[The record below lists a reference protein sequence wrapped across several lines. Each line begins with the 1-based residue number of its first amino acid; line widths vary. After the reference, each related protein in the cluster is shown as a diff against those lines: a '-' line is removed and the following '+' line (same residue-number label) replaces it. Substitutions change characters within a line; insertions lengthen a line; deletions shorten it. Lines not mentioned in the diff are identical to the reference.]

1 MKKMILTLVALLSM
15 TAVMAQND
23 NKERKAPKEVNP
35 EEVTNRMVKEL
46 DLTADQK
53 AKVLKLNTEYK
64 DVLRGPGMGPGMG
77 PGHHG
82 GPRPDRQTGATEK
95 QQRPERPQLTDAQKE
110 EMKKNFEKQMEKR
123 KEYDKKMQDVLTE
136 AQYKKFMKHHH
147 GGHHGGPRGPRGPRP
162 ADAPQE

>member
-1 MKKMILTLVALLSM
+1 MKMKKMILTLVALLSM
-15 TAVMAQND
+15 TAVVAQND

-35 EEVTNRMVKEL
+35 EEVTNRMAKEL

-77 PGHHG
+77 RGHHG
-82 GPRPDRQTGATEK
+82 GPRPDAQTGATDK

-123 KEYDKKMQDVLTE
+123 KEYDKKMQEVLTE
-136 AQYKKFMKHHH
+136 AQYKKYKKHHR
-147 GGHHGGPRGPRGPRP
+147 GDHHGGPRGPRP
-162 ADAPQE
+162 ADAPQN

>member
-64 DVLRGPGMGPGMG
+64 DVLRGPGMGS
-77 PGHHG
+77 GHHG
-82 GPRPDRQTGATEK
+82 GPRPVGQTGATEK
-95 QQRPERPQLTDAQKE
+95 QQRPERPQLTDAQKK

-123 KEYDKKMQDVLTE
+123 KEYDKKMQDILTE

-147 GGHHGGPRGPRGPRP
+147 GGHHGGPRGPRP

>member
-15 TAVMAQND
+15 TVVMAQND

-64 DVLRGPGMGPGMG
+64 DVLRGPGMGR
-77 PGHHG
+77 GHRG
-82 GPRPDRQTGATEK
+82 GPRPDGQKDANEK
-95 QQRPERPQLTDAQKE
+95 QQRPERPQLTDAQKN

-123 KEYDKKMQDVLTE
+123 KEYDKKMQEVLTE
-136 AQYKKFMKHHH
+136 AQYKKFMSNN
-147 GGHHGGPRGPRGPRP
+147 RSRRP
-162 ADAPQE
+162 ADAQKK

>member
-23 NKERKAPKEVNP
+23 NKERKAPKEMNP
-35 EEVTNRMVKEL
+35 EEMTNRMTKDLE
-46 DLTADQK
+46 LTADQK
-53 AKVLKLNTEYK
+53 AKVLALNTEYK
-64 DVLRGPGMGPGMG
+64 DVLRGPGMGRGMG
-77 PGHHG
+77 PRHHG
-82 GPRPDRQTGATEK
+82 GPRPDGQTGATEK
-95 QQRPERPQLTDAQKE
+95 RQRPERPQLTDAQME

>member
-15 TAVMAQND
+15 TAVVAQND

-35 EEVTNRMVKEL
+35 EEVTNRMAKEL

-77 PGHHG
+77 RGHHG
-82 GPRPDRQTGATEK
+82 GPRPDAQTGATDK
-95 QQRPERPQLTDAQKE
+95 QQRPERP
-110 EMKKNFEKQMEKR
+110 MKKNFEKQMEKR
-123 KEYDKKMQDVLTE
+123 KEYDKKMQEVLTE
-136 AQYKKFMKHHH
+136 AQYKKYKKHHR
-147 GGHHGGPRGPRGPRP
+147 GGHHGGPRGPRP
-162 ADAPQE
+162 ADAPQN

>member
-1 MKKMILTLVALLSM
+1 MKMKKMILTLVALLSM

-23 NKERKAPKEVNP
+23 NKERKAPKEVTP
-35 EEVTNRMVKEL
+35 EEVTNRMAQEL

-64 DVLRGPGMGPGMG
+64 DVLRGPGMGPG
-77 PGHHG
+77 HHG
-82 GPRPDRQTGATEK
+82 GPRPDGQTGATEK

-123 KEYDKKMQDVLTE
+123 KEYDKKMQEVLTV
-136 AQYKKFMKHHH
+136 AQYKKYKKHHH
-147 GGHHGGPRGPRGPRP
+147 GGHHGGPRGPRP
-162 ADAPQE
+162 ADAPQK

>member
-64 DVLRGPGMGPGMG
+64 DVLRGPGMGPR
-77 PGHHG
+77 HHG
-82 GPRPDRQTGATEK
+82 GPRPDGQTGATEK

-123 KEYDKKMQDVLTE
+123 KEYDKKMQDILTE